1 MQLIEP
7 DEHRDFLATLER
19 RGLAEG
25 DFDLQETDTTDP
37 KGDENLG
44 LQGYVTITRLST
56 QITKEYVIGDE
67 SDWLQHFRKDH
78 DAGAFDRLELYHD
91 ATRRIW
97 EEVRLT
103 RVADFEDA
111 ERMRPDL
118 AVMSPLEGVLAA
130 LVCGPPGMAILSTD
144 LRHRVCLLWQQ
155 HVLPSASIPA
165 TP

>member
-1 MQLIEP
+1 MHDFNARTRTVGLATSPLNTKGPDMRLIEP

-67 SDWLQHFRKDH
+67 SDWLQHFRKDLE
-78 DAGAFDRLELYHD
+78 AGAFDRLE
-91 ATRRIW
+91 
-97 EEVRLT
+97 
-103 RVADFEDA
+103 
-111 ERMRPDL
+111 
-118 AVMSPLEGVLAA
+118 
-130 LVCGPPGMAILSTD
+130 
-144 LRHRVCLLWQQ
+144 
-155 HVLPSASIPA
+155 
-165 TP
+165 